1 MFAAVGNVQQHIK
14 SGKLIALGVTST
26 RSIDSLPNVPPIAQI
41 LPGFESSAWFGLLG
55 PAGMSPSTQKELLQ
69 ATRQVLS
76 LPDVRKKIEMEG
88 ATVVSSSGPE
98 FSNFLS
104 SEVLRWKKVV
114 AYSGAKP
121 E

>member
-1 MFAAVGNVQQHIK
+1 
-14 SGKLIALGVTST
+14 
-26 RSIDSLPNVPPIAQI
+26 
-41 LPGFESSAWFGLLG
+41 
-55 PAGMSPSTQKELLQ
+55 MSPSTQKELLQ